1 MKKRIILILC
11 VGMCTLFTPSCLK
24 SYLDK
29 APASGLTEQD
39 VFSKFQNFQKYFEN
53 VYNGT
58 KLSGTTQYNYN
69 IRLGFSLYFNEW
81 DQKYTWDALSDAS
94 DMGRIMEGQTIKSG
108 LVSASLDKFVYDAT
122 RRPILESMF
131 YIIRIS
137 NMALQNMHML
147 KDAKQQDIDDYTAQA
162 HFVRAYA
169 HYTLFKIWGRM
180 PYLDKVLGPDDQ
192 WDIARLS
199 NHETCM
205 RIAADLDTA
214 VVYYKKCGMM
224 RRDNPVYGGA
234 GHLNN
239 PDLFKPN
246 GCAALGLKSRI
257 LLYAASPLNNELG
270 QKDWDNAAKA
280 SWEAITTA
288 EQYGYF
294 LLPASDYK
302 LNWVGTR
309 YSDEALYA
317 WADVN
322 RAYNDGAMPA
332 IINGIFGS
340 SAASFSGECL
350 TQNTVDKF
358 ETKWGDPLNTAADR
372 AAAIA
377 LGHYNDQDPYA
388 NRDPRFYVD
397 AIYNQAT
404 VPGYTPANI
413 YYSVTNGVTTYGTL
427 LNQGFLGITH
437 TGYYAR
443 KLWGDQ
449 SVNNK
454 VSPLLS
460 DPVIRLGELYLN
472 YAEAANEAYGP
483 NTPAPGATL
492 TAVQAINKQR
502 TRNGQADVL
511 PAYTTSTA
519 TFRPRVK
526 NERDV
531 ELVSEGHHYF
541 DLRRWMDAPTAYV
554 GPLYGMDVEKLA
566 AGYNATTYP
575 KGFRYTRV
583 VLTTDRQTKW
593 KDAMYTFPFEPQDMY
608 KMKKF
613 APNPVW

>member
-11 VGMCTLFTPSCLK
+11 IGMCGLFSPSCLK

-29 APASGLTEQD
+29 APNSGLTNQD
-39 VFSKFQNFQKYFEN
+39 VFTKYQNFKKYFEC
-53 VYNGT
+53 VYT
-58 KLSGTTQYNYN
+58 ASSGTNSNYN
-69 IRLGFSLYFNEW
+69 IQNGFSLYFNEW

-94 DMGRIMEGQTIKSG
+94 DQGRVMEGQTIKSG
-108 LVSASLDKFVYDAT
+108 SVSASLDKFVYDNS
-122 RRPILESMF
+122 RRPIMGSMF
-131 YIIRIS
+131 VIIRIC

-147 KDAKQQDIDDYTAQA
+147 KDAQQVDIDDYTAQA
-162 HFVRAYA
+162 HFIRAFA
-169 HYTLFKIWGRM
+169 HFTLFKIWGRM

-192 WDIARLS
+192 WDIPRLS

-205 RIAADLDTA
+205 RIAADLDSA
-214 VVYYKKCGMM
+214 VVYYKKAGTM
-224 RRDNPVYGGA
+224 RRDNPVNGGA

-239 PDLFKPN
+239 PNLYKPN
-246 GCAALGLKSRI
+246 GCAALGLKARV

-270 QKDWDNAAKA
+270 QKDWDVAAKA
-280 SWEAITTA
+280 CWDAIQTA
-288 EQYGYF
+288 EANGYF
-294 LLPASDYK
+294 LLAAADYK

-309 YSDEALYA
+309 YSDEDLYA
-317 WADVN
+317 WADGN
-322 RAYNDGAMPA
+322 RGYNDGGMPA
-332 IINGIFGS
+332 IINGVFASNTS
-340 SAASFSGECL
+340 SNSGECL

-358 ETKWGDPLNTAADR
+358 ETKWGDPLNTATDR

-377 LGHYNDQDPYA
+377 LGHYSDQDPYA

-397 AIYNQAT
+397 VIYNQAT
-404 VPGYTPANI
+404 VPGYTPAAI
-413 YYSVTNGVTTYGTL
+413 YYTMTNGSPVYSAL
-427 LNQGFLGITH
+427 LNHTYLGITY

-449 SVNNK
+449 SVLNK
-454 VSPLLS
+454 VSPLLT
-460 DPVIRLGELYLN
+460 DPIIRLGELYLD

-483 NTPAPGATL
+483 STPAPGATM
-492 TAVQAINKQR
+492 TAIDAINKVR
-502 TRNGQADVL
+502 TRIGQPNVL
-511 PAYTTSTA
+511 STYTTSTA
-519 TFRPRVK
+519 TFRPRIK

-541 DLRRWMDAPTAYV
+541 DLRRWMDAPVAYA

-583 VLTTDRQTKW
+583 LLPSNRQTAW
-593 KDAMYTFPFEPQDMY
+593 KDAMYTFPFEQQDMY